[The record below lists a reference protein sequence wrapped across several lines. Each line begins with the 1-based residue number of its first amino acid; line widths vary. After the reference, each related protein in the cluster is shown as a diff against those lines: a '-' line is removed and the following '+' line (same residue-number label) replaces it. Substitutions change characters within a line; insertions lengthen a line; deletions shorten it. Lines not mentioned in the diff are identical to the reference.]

1 MSLER
6 RALRTDKD
14 ARFWATRGKRSA
26 WIPENKRQFIKPNG
40 LFGPMVTKRIFKP
53 NGLFSLTNKRS
64 LIDPNHLFLLVGKRS
79 FNPLSIIDKRDAEEM
94 WTYKDSDDGDT
105 TPHSGGDE
113 KDDFRAIRGKKD
125 EEMVIGEF

>member
-14 ARFWATRGKRSA
+14 SRFWATRGKRSA
-26 WIPENKRQFIKPNG
+26 WIPENKRQFSKPNG

-64 LIDPNHLFLLVGKRS
+64 LIDPKHLFLIVGKRS
-79 FNPLSIIDKRDAEEM
+79 FNPLSIYKRDAEDM
-94 WTYKDSDDGDT
+94 WTYKDSDGGDK
-105 TPHSGGDE
+105 TPQNGEDE
-113 KDDFRAIRGKKD
+113 KDDFWAIRGKKD
-125 EEMVIGEF
+125 EEMVIGDF